1 MVDLKQAP
9 GVHTKDSLQS
19 EVIDGTDMALETML
33 QAFQI
38 AEQFDLSME
47 EILLEAEDRRKHP
60 GHFPPWHSPEGEED
74 GNSDLRE
81 YARHCVAE
89 VCAHLIQYCQD
100 SHLPFSD
107 VLRYAVRTH
116 RQTSSKKDPG
126 DKK

>member
-1 MVDLKQAP
+1 MVDLKQVP
-9 GVHTKDSLQS
+9 DVHMKDSLQS

-38 AEQFDLSME
+38 AEQFNLSME

-60 GHFPPWHSPEGEED
+60 GHYLPWEQPEGDEDEE
-74 GNSDLRE
+74 SSLRE

-89 VCAHLIQYCQD
+89 VCAHLIQFCQD
-100 SHLPFSD
+100 TQLPFSD

-116 RQTSSKKDPG
+116 KRESAIRQSEK
-126 DKK
+126 